1 MVARTLGGAGAVDG
15 ALFGGE
21 RLHEPRNELVEAS
34 LTNATDHR
42 TERSCRR
49 RPHLGH
55 RVQQRLLQPG
65 YHRRQVRRQVL
76 HTDRPTDHA
85 SANYCS
91 TQTPLLEFL
100 KTEIERTNKHTFNG
114 LFPGL
119 PG

>member
-1 MVARTLGGAGAVDG
+1 MVVRTLGGAGAVDG

-42 TERSCRR
+42 TQRSCRR

-76 HTDRPTDHA
+76 HTDRPTTRQLLLNTDFTHMHYYM
-85 SANYCS
+85 SFFEYIH
-91 TQTPLLEFL
+91 TPV
-100 KTEIERTNKHTFNG
+100 
-114 LFPGL
+114 
-119 PG
+119 